1 MVSGKKYNGFNIDI
15 WSTGIILYAMICG
28 FLPFEDKD
36 NDVLFKKIL
45 KCKIEYP
52 KFISK
57 NVKSLLK
64 KIIVSDPDKRIKIED
79 IKKEPFYLLGKNVF
93 KDKHPELF
101 VEDNVNFN
109 INDNIIRNNVIYT
122 ISNSNVDNFNID
134 SDRNGNTNFNTLS
147 TYKIKKNSLID
158 DNNNDIK
165 NNKDEPLYDGNRNR
179 DFHFD
184 KIYEQR
190 YNWKDFLLCLQD
202 SINNAMNNSSDDT
215 NSVIKDLI
223 EEIKEGNF
231 LKALREQFRLKRFG
245 NNIIS
250 ECSKKLNPM
259 NGGHDSRRDHN
270 NNDNDRRRDHNN
282 NDNNRRRDHNNND
295 NDRGRDHNNND
306 NDRGRDH
313 NRNNNNDHNRNGY

>member
-1 MVSGKKYNGFNIDI
+1 MLINKKMSKGIKYLSYIIIAIISLSKCQNPNQSSESFQSDEQLQKLVNCVNNTENLSSKLKTQILNAWINADGSIYRLIGELLLTQSKDI
-15 WSTGIILYAMICG
+15 QNCI
-28 FLPFEDKD
+28 PFT
-36 NDVLFKKIL
+36 
-45 KCKIEYP
+45 
-52 KFISK
+52 
-57 NVKSLLK
+57 
-64 KIIVSDPDKRIKIED
+64 
-79 IKKEPFYLLGKNVF
+79 
-93 KDKHPELF
+93 
-101 VEDNVNFN
+101 
-109 INDNIIRNNVIYT
+109 NN
-122 ISNSNVDNFNID
+122 
-134 SDRNGNTNFNTLS
+134 
-147 TYKIKKNSLID
+147 

-250 ECSKKLNPM
+250 KCSQKLTPTN
-259 NGGHDSRRDHN
+259 NNNDRRRDHNNNENDRRRDHN
-270 NNDNDRRRDHNN
+270 NNDNDRRSGHNN
-282 NDNNRRRDHNNND
+282 NDYDRRRDH
-295 NDRGRDHNNND
+295 DRY
-306 NDRGRDH
+306 
-313 NRNNNNDHNRNGY
+313 NNNNQNRNEH

>member
-1 MVSGKKYNGFNIDI
+1 MVKGIKYLSYIIITIISLSKCQNPNQSSQSFQDDEQIQKLVDCVNNTQNFPSNLKSQILSAWINGDGSIYRLIGELLLTQSKDIQNCIPFN
-15 WSTGIILYAMICG
+15 
-28 FLPFEDKD
+28 
-36 NDVLFKKIL
+36 
-45 KCKIEYP
+45 
-52 KFISK
+52 
-57 NVKSLLK
+57 
-64 KIIVSDPDKRIKIED
+64 
-79 IKKEPFYLLGKNVF
+79 
-93 KDKHPELF
+93 
-101 VEDNVNFN
+101 
-109 INDNIIRNNVIYT
+109 NN
-122 ISNSNVDNFNID
+122 
-134 SDRNGNTNFNTLS
+134 
-147 TYKIKKNSLID
+147 

-259 NGGHDSRRDHN
+259 NGGDDSRRDHN